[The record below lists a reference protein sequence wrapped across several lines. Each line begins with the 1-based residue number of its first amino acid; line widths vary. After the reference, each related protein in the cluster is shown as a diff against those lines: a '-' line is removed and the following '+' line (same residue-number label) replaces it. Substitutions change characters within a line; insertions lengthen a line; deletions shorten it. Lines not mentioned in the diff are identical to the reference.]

1 MILRPAQKIEVVES
15 NQQCKAGSIGYFI
28 CQDPISKY
36 NAWQMVS
43 VFTRYGKKGKKRISV
58 SEFSTHMINNDQ
70 LKGSDRKIIDT
81 VQFVEG
87 LSPIIKS
94 DSRKSRRRFGLTN
107 TQRISSSIIKPID
120 TEYKNLL
127 DLNTWDFFG
136 YFIALSIYLNRL
148 HHNKLSYQL
157 VSMPLLIG
165 WNEFIEHKDVRLVSP
180 DYIGYYIIQ
189 GLEYDV
195 RNKDKSF
202 EDLYLNIFNDR
213 AKRKECLDKII
224 MTMLMVKD
232 RDAYY
237 KSYISQAYG
246 GMEDR
251 INEILSF
258 YRKNKN
264 DLKYVQKQ
272 EEEYKD
278 SNDGCLKPV
287 SPKQQ
292 KAIINGGKQA
302 FEYNKQAYESKKK
315 RMSDQFRGLTPYY
328 SGRER

>member
-28 CQDPISKY
+28 CQDSVSKY

-43 VFTRYGKKGKKRISV
+43 VFTRYGKKGKRRMSV
-58 SEFSTHMINNDQ
+58 LEFSIHMIDNDQ

-87 LSPIIKS
+87 LSPRIKS
-94 DSRKSRRRFGLTN
+94 DGRKSRRRFRPIN
-107 TQRISSSIIKPID
+107 TQKIGESIIKPID
-120 TEYKNLL
+120 LGCKNLL
-127 DLNTWDFFG
+127 DLETWDFLG
-136 YFIALSIYLNRL
+136 YITALSIYLNRL
-148 HHNKLSYQL
+148 QHNKLSYQL

-165 WNEFIEHKDVRLVSP
+165 WSEFLEHKDVRLISP
-180 DYIGYYIIQ
+180 DYMGYYIIQ

-202 EDLYLNIFNDR
+202 EDLYLGIFNDC
-213 AKRKECLDKII
+213 AERKECLDKII

-232 RDAYY
+232 RDVDY
-237 KSYISQAYG
+237 KSHVSQTYSNV
-246 GMEDR
+246 EDR
-251 INEILSF
+251 INEVLSF
-258 YRKNKN
+258 YRRKKN

-272 EEEYKD
+272 EEEYKNNSGD
-278 SNDGCLKPV
+278 CPTPV
-287 SPKQQ
+287 NPKQQ
-292 KAIINGGKQA
+292 KDVNSHKQA
-302 FEYNKQAYESKKK
+302 FEAQTEK
-315 RMSDQFRGLTPYY
+315 MSYQFRGLTHY